1 MIKNLKLCLYGLFI
15 QALRIQPVNEVWRK
29 TKVGIQHGDQIK
41 TIEERM
47 LKRNLLKSVSMM
59 KETDGLKPILA
70 ADSTLRTGWKNAKS

>member
-1 MIKNLKLCLYGLFI
+1 M
-15 QALRIQPVNEVWRK
+15 
-29 TKVGIQHGDQIK
+29 GIQHGDQIK